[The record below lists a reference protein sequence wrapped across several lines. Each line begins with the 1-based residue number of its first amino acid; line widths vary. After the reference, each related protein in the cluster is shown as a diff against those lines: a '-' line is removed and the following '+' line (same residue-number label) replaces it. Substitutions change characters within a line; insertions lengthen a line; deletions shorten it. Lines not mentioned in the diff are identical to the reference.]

1 MKHEKNIFIQLPE
14 RVKLEIKELALLK
27 SFTYANSILEHLSP
41 KDALK
46 LITQSLEDTII
57 DYEQD
62 KWYKNEAHL
71 KDLDII
77 QESYDKEIK
86 DLNEVIQRFHDKK

>member
-1 MKHEKNIFIQLPE
+1 MKHEKNIYIGLPNNIKFDISEQLTEMLKKLSKKIEGIEAPE
-14 RVKLEIKELALLK
+14 KKL
-27 SFTYANSILEHLSP
+27 
-41 KDALK
+41 DAL
-46 LITQSLEDTII
+46 ISSLSE
-57 DYEQD
+57 EFSNSRAQD
-62 KWYKNEAHL
+62 WFTNKAHL